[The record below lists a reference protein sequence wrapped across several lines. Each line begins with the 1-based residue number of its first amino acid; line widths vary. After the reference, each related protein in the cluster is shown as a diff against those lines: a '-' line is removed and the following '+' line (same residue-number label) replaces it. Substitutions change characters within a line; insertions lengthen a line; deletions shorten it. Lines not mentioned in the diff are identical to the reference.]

1 MLLFLGCANYGRL
14 ESIDDD
20 RSYAKLEEKISCR
33 GKGYVL
39 IKNYPQS
46 RLNFNFN
53 STKEELFMLFK
64 DIFGRKQFQLSIIK
78 NKIEVFSLRKK
89 EIIPLESFSS
99 ISPFFENIEP
109 KDLIDFAWGVIPE
122 SFVSNSG
129 QKKADENLIL
139 FNTNETTFGYL
150 INEISFHIE
159 DDITEIN
166 LFFLKREFEARYPH
180 LINEKI

>member
-1 MLLFLGCANYGRL
+1 MLLFLGCVSYGRF
-14 ESIDDD
+14 ESIEDDK
-20 RSYAKLEEKISCR
+20 SYVKLEEKILCR

-64 DIFGRKQFQLSIIK
+64 DIFGRNQFQLSIKK
-78 NKIEVFSLRKK
+78 NEIEVFSLRKK

-139 FNTNETTFGYL
+139 FNTYETTLGYL
-150 INEISFHIE
+150 INEISFYNE

-166 LFFLKREFEARYPH
+166 LFFLKREFDTRYPH
-180 LINEKI
+180 LTNEKI